1 MFILIFIYF
10 LLGSVVGVLSGLL
23 GIGGGI
29 VVVPALA
36 YIFKHEGI
44 SSVFVMHL
52 AVGTSLA
59 IMVCTTMRS
68 LKSHLS
74 QRSKGRQEFL
84 AISKKLIPTVI
95 VGVVL
100 GAVFADYLHSSYLRI
115 IFGVVI
121 LLIAARI
128 LLDRYKGGEER
139 QLPRTIWMRCAGL
152 IMGGLSGLLGIGG
165 GTTVIP
171 YLLHWHVSMRIAV
184 RVAIFVGMVVAAVG
198 TISYIIAGHNEAL
211 PPHCIGYVYWPA
223 WVGTAIGS
231 VLFAPLGVR
240 FSYFL
245 PTHVLRK
252 IFAVLMVAIGIHMLF
267 FK

>member
-10 LLGSVVGVLSGLL
+10 LLGSLVGVLSGLL

-36 YIFKHEGI
+36 FIFAREHI
-44 SSVFVMHL
+44 PTAVVMHL

-74 QRSKGRQEFL
+74 RHGKGREEFMR
-84 AISKKLIPTVI
+84 ISKKLVPTVM
-95 VGVVL
+95 VGVIL
-100 GAVFADYLHSSYLRI
+100 GAILADHIHSAYLRI

-121 LLIAARI
+121 LLIALRI
-128 LLDRYKGGEER
+128 LLDRYKSGVEQE
-139 QLPRTIWMRCAGL
+139 LPRTIWMRMAGL
-152 IMGGLSGLLGIGG
+152 VMGGLSGLLGIGG

-184 RVAIFVGMVVAAVG
+184 RVAIFVGMVVAIVG
-198 TISYIIAGHNEAL
+198 TVSYLIAGYNEPL
-211 PPHCIGYVYWPA
+211 PPHCLGYVYWPA

-231 VLFAPLGVR
+231 VAFAPLGVKL
-240 FSYFL
+240 SYYL

-252 IFAVLMVAIGIHMLF
+252 MFAVLMVVIGIHMLF
-267 FK
+267 F